1 MIRILKSIDNPDL
14 YAWIDTNK
22 KKCRILSL
30 SAEPFETH
38 YLTWFPLSGLDVSK
52 DKEVADISELLQVCK
67 KFKEIESYE
76 LGASL

>member
-1 MIRILKSIDNPDL
+1 MIKILKSINNPDL

-22 KKCRILSL
+22 KKCRILRL
-30 SAEPFETH
+30 SAEPFEKY
-38 YLTWFPLSGLDVSK
+38 YLKWFSLSGVDFSK

-76 LGASL
+76 QEGI